1 MKDIQGAYE
10 EIGKYGCYFLSLL
23 KTAKKE
29 EDALEYYFKY
39 LESGWIDKECFVKN
53 PVAILVDLHG
63 GRFNVIRSNS
73 YDDKAVFKIACWY
86 NPRTNYRHFVL
97 MKNSKDV
104 SFDSFGQSVTVKE
117 GFIESWR
124 LFYFYK

>member
-23 KTAKKE
+23 KTANKE
-29 EDALEYYFKY
+29 QNALEYYFKY
-39 LESGWIDKECFVKN
+39 LGNKWIDKECFVMN
-53 PVAILVDLHG
+53 PTNILNDLHG
-63 GRFNVIRSNS
+63 RKFNVIRSNS
-73 YDDKAVFKIACWY
+73 YDNKASVKIACWY

-97 MKNSKDV
+97 MRDNKEV
-104 SFDSFGQSVTVKE
+104 LFDSFGQSITVKE

-124 LFYFYK
+124 LFYLV